1 MKTSMRCI
9 LIQFTLAKIGIY
21 TKCLKAYQTTR
32 NLHKLLIGLKIRISY
47 FNNNLVLYMKIYT
60 SLVKM
65 RKQFAFNF
73 FKKHE
78 C

>member
-1 MKTSMRCI
+1 MFGKVFSYS
-9 LIQFTLAKIGIY
+9 KIVYENFI
-21 TKCLKAYQTTR
+21 
-32 NLHKLLIGLKIRISY
+32 
-47 FNNNLVLYMKIYT
+47 
-60 SLVKM
+60 LVKM